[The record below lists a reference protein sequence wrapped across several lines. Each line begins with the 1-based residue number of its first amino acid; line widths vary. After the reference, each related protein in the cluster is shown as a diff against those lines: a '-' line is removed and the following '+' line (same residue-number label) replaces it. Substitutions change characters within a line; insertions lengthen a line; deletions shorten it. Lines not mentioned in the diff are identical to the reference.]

1 MRRYKLQL
9 IEEESSSDT
18 SAFQSARSLSSA
30 VKLLGE
36 DYIQQDIEEC
46 PKGSCSTRDAC
57 PSGVCPGI
65 LNREKQVCH
74 ECRTLAALVSEYE
87 EFMTDQ
93 TAASVQAGIGYLK
106 VLDRVRSAGPGTA
119 KEDMVKI
126 LSKYAKKDRIEMVS
140 SLLDIYAGARTESS
154 ISASFD
160 YLNLPAN
167 DDLDICE
174 RFLTTL
180 AASCST
186 GAIQSLSDPSS
197 SVPSHKF
204 VVQDV
209 LRLLS
214 RDTYGGSSKWASSK
228 VKWSTILTLGSLLK
242 SHNLMTKRRLVGD
255 TSKMAL
261 NSDKSSKDGPSAG
274 NDESLNEIDDQLE
287 SKKSGDRKGGG
298 VIYDELT
305 IEVINYICKEVDSC
319 KDTDCRVALLHALG
333 NAGHLKF
340 SIGILE
346 RYALDSTG
354 KRESIAAMKAI
365 KDCLED
371 EALYGPLDD
380 SKLIY
385 RLRILVLKIV
395 YDSNHESTSRII
407 AAEIIG
413 ELEDFP
419 KNAIE

>member
-30 VKLLGE
+30 IKLLGE
-36 DYIQQDIEEC
+36 DYIQQDIESDEC

-57 PSGVCPGI
+57 PSGVCGAFFS
-65 LNREKQVCH
+65 REKQVCH

-87 EFMTDQ
+87 DFMTDQ
-93 TAASVQAGIGYLK
+93 TAASVQAGIAYLK

-119 KEDMVKI
+119 KEDMVKM

-228 VKWSTILTLGSLLK
+228 VRWSTILTLGSLLK

-255 TSKMAL
+255 TNKMAL
-261 NSDKSSKDGPSAG
+261 KSDKNSKDAPSADIYA
-274 NDESLNEIDDQLE
+274 NDDESLNEVDNQL
-287 SKKSGDRKGGG
+287 SAKKSEDLLG
-298 VIYDELT
+298 VKNSKEAGVVYDELT
-305 IEVINYICKEVDSC
+305 IEVINC
-319 KDTDCRVALLHALG
+319 H
-333 NAGHLKF
+333 F
-340 SIGILE
+340 
-346 RYALDSTG
+346 
-354 KRESIAAMKAI
+354 KRA
-365 KDCLED
+365 
-371 EALYGPLDD
+371 
-380 SKLIY
+380 
-385 RLRILVLKIV
+385 
-395 YDSNHESTSRII
+395 
-407 AAEIIG
+407 
-413 ELEDFP
+413 
-419 KNAIE
+419 